1 MYPSIC
7 DTPWTSSPGVMKNQ
21 TWGILYFIL
30 YFKWRY
36 IFSEYSKYQLKWLTT
51 QFWRKKKE
59 NIYFWSYLETV
70 GTKRNMRR
78 CNVITSV
85 SSSRTEVEFSV
96 TEMFMHGTRIALR
109 AIFYKRFLKLLEL
122 IFLLSFYK
130 NIL

>member
-1 MYPSIC
+1 
-7 DTPWTSSPGVMKNQ
+7 
-21 TWGILYFIL
+21 
-30 YFKWRY
+30 
-36 IFSEYSKYQLKWLTT
+36 
-51 QFWRKKKE
+51 
-59 NIYFWSYLETV
+59 
-70 GTKRNMRR
+70 MRR